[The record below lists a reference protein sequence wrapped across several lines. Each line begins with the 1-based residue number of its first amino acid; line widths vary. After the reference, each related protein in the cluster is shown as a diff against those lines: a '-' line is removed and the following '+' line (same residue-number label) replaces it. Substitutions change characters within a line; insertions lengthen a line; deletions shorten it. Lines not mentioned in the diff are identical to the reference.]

1 LSFWGQIKS
10 FRVPHLA
17 RWLYVAA
24 LGSFVPTNTIFLAN
38 SGYKANVHFFKIED
52 WKFVS
57 IPDPDWA
64 LVIWCGSNP
73 VLKYNGA
80 FVVSR
85 QRSLAGIPK
94 VKEKKRMQLN
104 MFTF

>member
-1 LSFWGQIKS
+1 M
-10 FRVPHLA
+10 
-17 RWLYVAA
+17 
-24 LGSFVPTNTIFLAN
+24 
-38 SGYKANVHFFKIED
+38 FFKIED

-85 QRSLAGIPK
+85 QRSLAGIPQ
-94 VKEKKRMQLN
+94 VKTEQTNLIEAAQSEKLLHA
-104 MFTF
+104 

>member
-1 LSFWGQIKS
+1 MNLLSS
-10 FRVPHLA
+10 V
-17 RWLYVAA
+17 
-24 LGSFVPTNTIFLAN
+24 
-38 SGYKANVHFFKIED
+38 FKKVED
-52 WKFVS
+52 WKFVA

-85 QRSLAGIPK
+85 QRNMLAITEEVENALRSEAARFGIAYDDMC
-94 VKEKKRMQLN
+94 VSDN
-104 MFTF
+104 TNCAV